1 MKELTKTNYFQ
12 TLIEQG
18 VIANKNLLNM
28 NITFANLASSIR
40 NAFKGS
46 SLKQFNQEMTKS
58 KQEIDPIIMLLDEL
72 RKELKACG
80 KTDMSK
86 SVEQFEQ
93 KLKDSKSTAEELTN
107 SINRNLNG
115 KYTQETSNYFD
126 KMLFKGEQ
134 NETFSMLQE
143 LQKELRSCG
152 DIDTAKSVKEFEIQ
166 LRKTVSTSKEQ
177 IDKIKDRLNTLFS
190 KEDSLKFSKSLEPKK
205 AEITIDTVINQL
217 QALQRQY
224 SSIGDSSSS
233 KAISEYLK
241 QLRTDT
247 IDFEG
252 QLQSLKTN
260 MAICLGTEEIKKL
273 ENAFRKAREPLT
285 ATELITE
292 KLKTLEKELRACGE
306 TAKANKIKEYM
317 QDNYKETSNLDYMMK
332 TLRVD
337 IEKTFGIDEVK
348 KFDKALKDVNNT
360 TKVTKKSNFA
370 NNLKTVL
377 GIGGAVT
384 AIRDSARFLKEANDE
399 TVNYGETVNLFNVSM
414 GKGLEG
420 LNQYYEKAVKFQ
432 NDLQEKLGANI
443 AESMNYQALFNSMSK
458 SMGISAKY
466 AYILSENFTK
476 LGYDLASLY
485 NINPENAMQ
494 KLRAGLAGQT
504 KPLRDLGLDITQQS
518 LQPIVDSLGID
529 RSIKNMS
536 QAEKMILRYIAVLNQ
551 AKIAQGD
558 FANTM
563 NSPANQLR
571 IFNAQV
577 VAFKRNMGN
586 LWQGFLGGI
595 LPYVNAIMM
604 VINELLK
611 MVAKLFGFEV
621 SEQKVNISANIGA
634 DDLASDLGT
643 AGKKAKEL
651 KAQLMGFD
659 EINNISLQDNSGSG
673 GSEGGAKGTGID
685 QRLLDAMKEYDNL
698 MDKVKNKATEI
709 RDNILD
715 WLGFTRDVNGNL
727 KWSWSDM
734 NGIAKTLAVIT
745 GIVGGIYVIGKIT
758 KLVMWIK
765 NLKDI
770 LISGKGATTT
780 FGLGIQTIGKFING
794 VKGGFS
800 NLTSWVSM
808 VVGQYKIFRSQGN
821 GVISSLKLTNS
832 SLKETGQGLSS
843 FVSKGVGVVAGL
855 AGITAGSALT
865 YATMKDFTTGAIDSS
880 EAVVKLTAGLS
891 GATLAGAAAGSQF
904 GTVGT
909 IIGGVAGLT
918 TSAVTAFMGYKD
930 GIESL
935 NIPTTTLTEEI
946 NSLTQEVDS
955 NRQAHENAVK
965 SIKDTYES
973 QIVEAQYAE
982 NLSKQLMGLV
992 DSNGKVKEGNEE
1004 RVKFILGEMNNALG
1018 TEYKLN
1024 GNLITKNGEVVTSYK
1039 DLQKSIKET
1048 IEAKKK
1054 EAEQTAI
1061 TELYKEDLKEQI
1073 KLERDKARLQEEY
1086 AKAEIEYNNLM
1097 AKGLSDWTLTHDEN
1111 YKQIIENYTNIANE
1125 LNETRDASLEMAN
1138 NVEKDLK
1145 RLTNS
1150 QIENTGI
1157 LSQEMINQQQVSSET
1172 LQNMVSSNT
1181 QAWEENYNNMDNAT
1195 KSTML
1200 AQSTTIDNWSPKIEQ
1215 KWKEMASNSADN
1227 FLNGISQV
1235 EPDTQ
1240 AKILATVTTTQ
1251 NMTPQM
1257 ATAWSNLAN
1266 KSFMDF
1272 TSALSKVEPS
1282 TQDEILKSI
1291 TTTKG
1296 LTGTTAQVWAVLA
1309 STSKERYNSAL
1320 SSLDEDT
1327 AKKVQSAVD
1336 RINAKQWE
1344 ANRAGEGLADE
1355 VERGVNT
1362 LDTTEA
1368 GKQAVNGVAEGIN
1381 KNKNNRNL
1389 WDSLKGLKDTVVN
1402 GIKGLLGIHS
1412 PSRIMR
1418 DLVGK
1423 FIPLGIAEGIEAKSG
1438 TVYASIKK
1446 LNEGIKINARDF
1458 VIDTNQ
1464 FIDYGQISGTISTQS
1479 KISVDNSMIE
1489 RMGQAC
1495 YNAFVNAMRT
1505 QGIKADVK
1513 IKPDKDGI
1521 FKVVQTEAEEY
1532 AMQTGE
1538 SPFPVMA

>member
-1 MKELTKTNYFQ
+1 MKTRADYNATLEDQIRVDVAEAKRGINELKVSISGLKTSVDSIGKSNGLNNF
-12 TLIEQG
+12 
-18 VIANKNLLNM
+18 NKQIKQATGIGKNFKSILGFGTVVAGARKAWSLL
-28 NITFANLASSIR
+28 
-40 NAFKGS
+40 K
-46 SLKQFNQEMTKS
+46 EMT
-58 KQEIDPIIMLLDEL
+58 
-72 RKELKACG
+72 
-80 KTDMSK
+80 
-86 SVEQFEQ
+86 
-93 KLKDSKSTAEELTN
+93 
-107 SINRNLNG
+107 
-115 KYTQETSNYFD
+115 
-126 KMLFKGEQ
+126 
-134 NETFSMLQE
+134 NES
-143 LQKELRSCG
+143 
-152 DIDTAKSVKEFEIQ
+152 
-166 LRKTVSTSKEQ
+166 
-177 IDKIKDRLNTLFS
+177 
-190 KEDSLKFSKSLEPKK
+190 
-205 AEITIDTVINQL
+205 
-217 QALQRQY
+217 
-224 SSIGDSSSS
+224 
-233 KAISEYLK
+233 
-241 QLRTDT
+241 
-247 IDFEG
+247 IDFV
-252 QLQSLKTN
+252 
-260 MAICLGTEEIKKL
+260 
-273 ENAFRKAREPLT
+273 
-285 ATELITE
+285 
-292 KLKTLEKELRACGE
+292 E
-306 TAKANKIKEYM
+306 T
-317 QDNYKETSNLDYMMK
+317 T
-332 TLRVD
+332 
-337 IEKTFGIDEVK
+337 
-348 KFDKALKDVNNT
+348 
-360 TKVTKKSNFA
+360 
-370 NNLKTVL
+370 
-377 GIGGAVT
+377 
-384 AIRDSARFLKEANDE
+384 
-399 TVNYGETVNLFNVSM
+399 NLFNVSM

-432 NDLQEKLGANI
+432 NDLQEKLGVNI

-466 AYILSENFTK
+466 AYTLSENFTK

-485 NINPENAMQ
+485 NIDPQNAMQ

-563 NSPANQLR
+563 DSPANQLR

-577 VAFKRNMGN
+577 IAFKRNMGN

-621 SEQKVNISANIGA
+621 SEQKVNISAGIGA
-634 DDLASDLGT
+634 DDLADDLGN

-673 GSEGGAKGTGID
+673 SSSGGATGID

-709 RDNILD
+709 RDKMME
-715 WLGFTRDVNGNL
+715 WLGFTRNDDGTWKLKEGLTNLEKILDVV
-727 KWSWSDM
+727 KM
-734 NGIAKTLAVIT
+734 TGIAFGTWKISKTITNLLKNLGVLNGKQAFQLSFGITLLATGIFAQYKGTKHLLDGDIDLFTLLETFLGTSGGALGIVNILKATKLGKTLSLGNKLKAGFGIMLGIQGVQVFLDGINEGDIKKTVFGVLESIT
-745 GIVGGIYVIGKIT
+745 SLSVAFNGLFGK
-758 KLVMWIK
+758 KLLTSIK
-765 NLKDI
+765 NTTGSIATFGIGVVKSFKDARTSGLSLGKSFLEAGSCAKD
-770 LISGKGATTT
+770 LIGKGA
-780 FGLGIQTIGKFING
+780 
-794 VKGGFS
+794 
-800 NLTSWVSM
+800 
-808 VVGQYKIFRSQGN
+808 
-821 GVISSLKLTNS
+821 
-832 SLKETGQGLSS
+832 
-843 FVSKGVGVVAGL
+843 GVVAGL

-865 YATMKDFTTGAIDSS
+865 YATMKDFTTGTIDTG
-880 EAVVKLTAGLS
+880 EAVLKLTAGLG

-904 GTVGT
+904 GTLGT
-909 IIGGVAGLT
+909 IVGGVAGLT

-955 NRQAHENAVK
+955 NRQAHENAIK
-965 SIKDTYES
+965 SIKDTYEN
-973 QIVEAQYAE
+973 QMVEAQYAE

-1024 GNLITKNGEVVTSYK
+1024 GNLITKNGEVITSYK

-1048 IEAKKK
+1048 VEAKKK
-1054 EAEQTAI
+1054 EAEQTANV
-1061 TELYKEDLKEQI
+1061 ELYKENIKEQI
-1073 KLERDKARLQEEY
+1073 KLERDKAKAQEEF

-1097 AKGLSDWTLTHDEN
+1097 AKSIDPWVLEHDEG
-1111 YKQIIENYTNIANE
+1111 YKQIIQNYINTADT
-1125 LNETRDASLEMAN
+1125 LNSTRDKYWKVTEDVSYY
-1138 NVEKDLK
+1138 
-1145 RLTNS
+1145 S
-1150 QIENTGI
+1150 QRMTDDIVENTGK
-1157 LSQEMINQQQVSSET
+1157 LSTEMVTQQQVSEEK
-1172 LQNMVSSNT
+1172 LQKMVNT
-1181 QAWEENYNNMDNAT
+1181 STTTWEETYNKLNAT
-1195 KSTML
+1195 QQSAML
-1200 AQSTTIDNWSPKIEQ
+1200 AQSTTIDKWTPIIEQ

-1257 ATAWSNLAN
+1257 TTAWSNLAN
-1266 KSFMDF
+1266 KSFTDF
-1272 TSALSKVEPS
+1272 ATALSQVEPT
-1282 TQDEILKSI
+1282 TQNEILKSI
-1291 TTTKG
+1291 TKTKG
-1296 LTGTTAQVWAVLA
+1296 LTGTTALVWAELA
-1309 STSKERYNSAL
+1309 STSKERYNTAL

-1336 RINAKQWE
+1336 KINAKQWE

-1495 YNAFVNAMRT
+1495 YNAFVNAMKT

-1513 IKPDKDGI
+1513 VEPDKDGI
-1521 FKVVQTEAEEY
+1521 FKVVQTGAEEY

>member
-1 MKELTKTNYFQ
+1 MKTRADYNATLEDQIRVDVAEAKRGINELKVSISGLKTSVDSIGKSNGLNNF
-12 TLIEQG
+12 
-18 VIANKNLLNM
+18 NKQIKQATGIGKNFKSILGFGTVVAGARKAWSLL
-28 NITFANLASSIR
+28 
-40 NAFKGS
+40 K
-46 SLKQFNQEMTKS
+46 EMT
-58 KQEIDPIIMLLDEL
+58 
-72 RKELKACG
+72 
-80 KTDMSK
+80 
-86 SVEQFEQ
+86 
-93 KLKDSKSTAEELTN
+93 
-107 SINRNLNG
+107 
-115 KYTQETSNYFD
+115 
-126 KMLFKGEQ
+126 
-134 NETFSMLQE
+134 NES
-143 LQKELRSCG
+143 
-152 DIDTAKSVKEFEIQ
+152 
-166 LRKTVSTSKEQ
+166 
-177 IDKIKDRLNTLFS
+177 
-190 KEDSLKFSKSLEPKK
+190 
-205 AEITIDTVINQL
+205 
-217 QALQRQY
+217 
-224 SSIGDSSSS
+224 
-233 KAISEYLK
+233 
-241 QLRTDT
+241 
-247 IDFEG
+247 IDFV
-252 QLQSLKTN
+252 
-260 MAICLGTEEIKKL
+260 
-273 ENAFRKAREPLT
+273 
-285 ATELITE
+285 
-292 KLKTLEKELRACGE
+292 E
-306 TAKANKIKEYM
+306 T
-317 QDNYKETSNLDYMMK
+317 T
-332 TLRVD
+332 
-337 IEKTFGIDEVK
+337 
-348 KFDKALKDVNNT
+348 
-360 TKVTKKSNFA
+360 
-370 NNLKTVL
+370 
-377 GIGGAVT
+377 
-384 AIRDSARFLKEANDE
+384 
-399 TVNYGETVNLFNVSM
+399 NLFNVSM

-432 NDLQEKLGANI
+432 NDLQEKLGVNI

-466 AYILSENFTK
+466 AYTLSENFTK

-485 NINPENAMQ
+485 NIDPQNAMQ

-563 NSPANQLR
+563 DSPANQLR

-577 VAFKRNMGN
+577 IAFKRNMGN

-621 SEQKVNISANIGA
+621 SEQKVNISAGIGA
-634 DDLASDLGT
+634 DDLADDLGN

-673 GSEGGAKGTGID
+673 SSSGGATGID

-709 RDNILD
+709 RDKMME
-715 WLGFTRDVNGNL
+715 WLGFTRNDDGTWKLKEGLTNLEKILDVV
-727 KWSWSDM
+727 KM
-734 NGIAKTLAVIT
+734 TGIAFGTWKVSKTITNLLKNLGVLNGKQAFQLSFGITLLATGIFAQYKGTKHLLDGDIDLFTLLETFLGTSGGALGIVNILKATKLGKTLSLGNKLKAGFGIMLGIQGVQVFLDGINEGDIKKTVFGVLESIT
-745 GIVGGIYVIGKIT
+745 SLSVAFNGLFGK
-758 KLVMWIK
+758 KLLTSIK
-765 NLKDI
+765 NTTGSIATFGIGVVKSFKDARTSGLSLGKSFLEAGSCAKD
-770 LISGKGATTT
+770 LIGKGA
-780 FGLGIQTIGKFING
+780 
-794 VKGGFS
+794 
-800 NLTSWVSM
+800 
-808 VVGQYKIFRSQGN
+808 
-821 GVISSLKLTNS
+821 
-832 SLKETGQGLSS
+832 
-843 FVSKGVGVVAGL
+843 GVVAGL

-865 YATMKDFTTGAIDSS
+865 YATMKDFTTGTIDTG
-880 EAVVKLTAGLS
+880 EAVLKLTAGLG

-904 GTVGT
+904 GTLGT
-909 IIGGVAGLT
+909 IVGGVAGLT

-955 NRQAHENAVK
+955 NRQAHENAIK
-965 SIKDTYES
+965 SIKDTYEN
-973 QIVEAQYAE
+973 QMVEAQYAE

-1024 GNLITKNGEVVTSYK
+1024 GNLITKNGEVVDSYK
-1039 DLQKSIKET
+1039 GLQKSIKET

-1073 KLERDKARLQEEY
+1073 KLERDKAKLQEEY

-1111 YKQIIENYTNIANE
+1111 CKQIIENYTNIANE

-1138 NVEKDLK
+1138 NVENDLK
-1145 RLTNS
+1145 RLTDS
-1150 QIENTGI
+1150 QIENAGI
-1157 LSQEMINQQQVSSET
+1157 LSQEMINQQQVSNET
-1172 LQNMVSSNT
+1172 LQNMVISNT
-1181 QAWEENYNNMDNAT
+1181 QAWEENYNNMDSTT
-1195 KSTML
+1195 KATML
-1200 AQSTTIDNWSPKIEQ
+1200 AQSTTIDKWTPIIEQ

-1257 ATAWSNLAN
+1257 TTAWSNLAN
-1266 KSFMDF
+1266 KSFTDF
-1272 TSALSKVEPS
+1272 ATALSQVEPT
-1282 TQDEILKSI
+1282 TQNEILKSI
-1291 TTTKG
+1291 TKTKG
-1296 LTGTTAQVWAVLA
+1296 LTGTTALVWAELA
-1309 STSKERYNSAL
+1309 STSKERYNTAL

-1336 RINAKQWE
+1336 KINAKQWE

-1495 YNAFVNAMRT
+1495 YNAFVNAMKT

-1513 IKPDKDGI
+1513 VEPDKDGI
-1521 FKVVQTEAEEY
+1521 FKVVQTGAEEY

>member
-1 MKELTKTNYFQ
+1 MKTRADYNATLEDQIRVDVAEAKRGINELKVSISGLKTSVDSIGKSNGLNNF
-12 TLIEQG
+12 
-18 VIANKNLLNM
+18 NKQIKQVTGIGKNFKSILGFGTVVAGARKAWSLL
-28 NITFANLASSIR
+28 
-40 NAFKGS
+40 K
-46 SLKQFNQEMTKS
+46 EMT
-58 KQEIDPIIMLLDEL
+58 
-72 RKELKACG
+72 
-80 KTDMSK
+80 
-86 SVEQFEQ
+86 
-93 KLKDSKSTAEELTN
+93 
-107 SINRNLNG
+107 
-115 KYTQETSNYFD
+115 
-126 KMLFKGEQ
+126 
-134 NETFSMLQE
+134 NES
-143 LQKELRSCG
+143 
-152 DIDTAKSVKEFEIQ
+152 
-166 LRKTVSTSKEQ
+166 
-177 IDKIKDRLNTLFS
+177 
-190 KEDSLKFSKSLEPKK
+190 
-205 AEITIDTVINQL
+205 
-217 QALQRQY
+217 
-224 SSIGDSSSS
+224 
-233 KAISEYLK
+233 
-241 QLRTDT
+241 
-247 IDFEG
+247 IDFV
-252 QLQSLKTN
+252 
-260 MAICLGTEEIKKL
+260 
-273 ENAFRKAREPLT
+273 
-285 ATELITE
+285 
-292 KLKTLEKELRACGE
+292 E
-306 TAKANKIKEYM
+306 T
-317 QDNYKETSNLDYMMK
+317 T
-332 TLRVD
+332 
-337 IEKTFGIDEVK
+337 
-348 KFDKALKDVNNT
+348 
-360 TKVTKKSNFA
+360 
-370 NNLKTVL
+370 
-377 GIGGAVT
+377 
-384 AIRDSARFLKEANDE
+384 
-399 TVNYGETVNLFNVSM
+399 NLFNVSM

-420 LNQYYEKAVKFQ
+420 LNKYYEKAVKFQ
-432 NDLQEKLGANI
+432 NDLQEKLGVNI
-443 AESMNYQALFNSMSK
+443 AESMEYQALFNSMSK

-466 AYILSENFTK
+466 AYTLSENFTK

-595 LPYVNAIMM
+595 LPYVNAILM

-621 SEQKVNISANIGA
+621 SEQKVNISAGIG
-634 DDLASDLGT
+634 LGQASDDAGNLSDNLGS

-673 GSEGGAKGTGID
+673 GSSGGATGTGID

-698 MDKVKNKATEI
+698 MDKVKNKATDI
-709 RDNILD
+709 RDKMME
-715 WLGFTRDVNGNL
+715 WLGFTRNDDGTWKLKEGLTNLEKILDVVKMTGMAFGTWKVSKTITNLLKNLGVLNGKQAFQLSFGITLLATGIFAQYKGTKHLLDGDIDLFTLLETFLGTSGGALGIVNIL
-727 KWSWSDM
+727 KATKL
-734 NGIAKTLAVIT
+734 GKTLSLGNKLKAGFGIMLGIQGVQVFLDGINEGDIKKTVFGVLESIT
-745 GIVGGIYVIGKIT
+745 SLSVAFNGLFGK
-758 KLVMWIK
+758 KLLTSIK
-765 NLKDI
+765 NTTGSIATFGIGVVKSFKDARTSGLSLGKSFLEAGSCAKD
-770 LISGKGATTT
+770 LIGKGA
-780 FGLGIQTIGKFING
+780 
-794 VKGGFS
+794 
-800 NLTSWVSM
+800 
-808 VVGQYKIFRSQGN
+808 
-821 GVISSLKLTNS
+821 
-832 SLKETGQGLSS
+832 
-843 FVSKGVGVVAGL
+843 GVVAGL

-865 YATMKDFTTGAIDSS
+865 YATMKDFTTGTIDTG
-880 EAVVKLTAGLS
+880 EAVLKLTAGLG

-904 GTVGT
+904 GTLGT
-909 IIGGVAGLT
+909 IVGGVAGLT

-955 NRQAHENAVK
+955 NRQAHENAIK
-965 SIKDTYES
+965 SIKDTYEN
-973 QIVEAQYAE
+973 QMVEAQYAE

-1024 GNLITKNGEVVTSYK
+1024 GNLITKNGEVVDSYK
-1039 DLQKSIKET
+1039 GLQKSIKET

-1073 KLERDKARLQEEY
+1073 KLERDKAKLQEEY

-1111 YKQIIENYTNIANE
+1111 CKQIIENYTNIANE

-1138 NVEKDLK
+1138 NVENDLK
-1145 RLTNS
+1145 RLTDS
-1150 QIENTGI
+1150 QIENTEI
-1157 LSQEMINQQQVSSET
+1157 LSQEMINQQQVSNET
-1172 LQNMVSSNT
+1172 LQNMVISNT
-1181 QAWEENYNNMDNAT
+1181 QAWEENYNNMDSTT
-1195 KSTML
+1195 KATML
-1200 AQSTTIDNWSPKIEQ
+1200 AQSTTIDKWTPIIEQ

-1257 ATAWSNLAN
+1257 TTAWSNLAN
-1266 KSFMDF
+1266 KSFTDF
-1272 TSALSKVEPS
+1272 ATALSQVEPT
-1282 TQDEILKSI
+1282 TQNEILKSI
-1291 TTTKG
+1291 TRTKG
-1296 LTGTTAQVWAVLA
+1296 LTGTTALVWAELA
-1309 STSKERYNSAL
+1309 STSRERYNSAL

-1336 RINAKQWE
+1336 KINAKQWE

-1381 KNKNNRNL
+1381 KNKNNRTL

-1423 FIPLGIAEGIEAKSG
+1423 FIPLGISEGIEAKSSS
-1438 TVYASIKK
+1438 VYASIKK
-1446 LNEGIKINARDF
+1446 LNEGIKINAKDF
-1458 VIDTNQ
+1458 KIDTNQ
-1464 FIDYGQISGTISTQS
+1464 FVDYGQISGAISTQS
-1479 KISVDNSMIE
+1479 KINVDNNMIE

-1495 YNAFVNAMRT
+1495 YNAFVNAMKT

-1513 IKPDKDGI
+1513 VEPDKDGI
-1521 FKVVQTEAEEY
+1521 FKVVQTGAEEY

-1538 SPFPVMA
+1538 NPFPVMA